1 MKLQIEKFAS
11 VVVTP
16 NTTWIFAVISD
27 GEGNSTTVEITAG
40 ADSRAVAGTLADI
53 ISELDSEDVA
63 DEEQVEAILE
73 LGSDDL
79 RKNHVTATA
88 VSGLRTAVSQL
99 GAIRAGVG
107 LTEFLGGE
115 PVESVPLYANINRS
129 LFATDRTPADFY
141 RTAERAAMAGFEAF
155 KCAPFDEVRPPS
167 SPDRILE
174 EAAPGLARVAA
185 VREAIGPNATLLV
198 DCHSRFERDTA
209 PLIVDELHKLNVGW
223 FEEPVQPTEDAD
235 VLAEIAR
242 WAPMPV
248 AGGESGYGV
257 EFFDALLESQAVS
270 VIMPDVKHCGGV
282 SEAVIAGRSAIGKG
296 HGFSIH
302 SPAGPISLLS
312 SGHATTA
319 TNGAMRLEH
328 AVYEADWRADLVL
341 PTERVEGGR
350 LWIPG
355 GVGLGATLN
364 WDLVQRFGRVWEPR
378 NLVS

>member
-1 MKLQIEKFAS
+1 MKLTIEKFAS
-11 VVVTP
+11 VVVTADS
-16 NTTWIFAVISD
+16 TWTFAVVSD
-27 GEGNSTTVEITAG
+27 GEGNSTTVETTAG
-40 ADSRAVAGTLADI
+40 DASRAVAGTLTDLV
-53 ISELDSEDVA
+53 SELRDEDIGDEA
-63 DEEQVEAILE
+63 DVEGLLE
-73 LGSDDL
+73 LSQVDL
-79 RKNHVTATA
+79 RRDNVLGTA
-88 VSGLRTAVSQL
+88 VSGLRTAVAQL
-99 GAIRAGVG
+99 GAMRAGVG

-115 PVESVPLYANINRS
+115 SMESVPLYANINRS

-141 RTAERAAMAGFEAF
+141 RVVERAAKAGFTAF

-167 SPDRILE
+167 TPGTILE

-185 VREAIGPNATLLV
+185 VRDAIGPDATLLV

-223 FEEPVQPTEDAD
+223 FEEPVQPTEDAE

-257 EFFDALLESQAVS
+257 EFFDEILDSEAVS
-270 VIMPDVKHCGGV
+270 VIMPDLKHCGGV
-282 SEAVIAGRSAIGKG
+282 GEAVRCGRSAIGKG

-302 SPAGPISLLS
+302 SPAGPISLLA
-312 SGHATTA
+312 SGYATAA

-341 PTERVEGGR
+341 PTERVEDGR
-350 LWIPG
+350 LWFPG

-364 WDLVQRFGRVWEPR
+364 WDIVQRFGRVWG
-378 NLVS
+378 V

>member
-1 MKLQIEKFAS
+1 MKLTIEKFAS
-11 VVVTP
+11 VVVTADS
-16 NTTWIFAVISD
+16 TWTFAVISD
-27 GEGNSTTVEITAG
+27 GEGNSTTVETTAG
-40 ADSRAVAGTLADI
+40 DASRAAAGTLADLV
-53 ISELDSEDVA
+53 SELRDEDIGDEA
-63 DEEQVEAILE
+63 DVEGLLE
-73 LGSDDL
+73 LSQDDL
-79 RKNHVTATA
+79 RKDNVLGTA
-88 VSGLRTAVSQL
+88 VSGLRTAVAQL
-99 GAIRAGVG
+99 GAMRAGVG

-129 LFATDRTPADFY
+129 LFATDRTPEDFH
-141 RTAERAAMAGFEAF
+141 RVAERAAKAGFRAF

-167 SPDRILE
+167 TPRAILE

-185 VREAIGPNATLLV
+185 VRDAIGADATLLV

-209 PLIVDELHKLNVGW
+209 PLIVEELHKLNVGW
-223 FEEPVQPTEDAD
+223 FEEPVQPTEDAE

-257 EFFDALLESQAVS
+257 EFFDEILDSEAVS

-282 SEAVIAGRSAIGKG
+282 GEAVRSGRSAIGKG

-302 SPAGPISLLS
+302 SPAGPISLLG
-312 SGHATTA
+312 SGHATAA

-341 PTERVEGGR
+341 PTERVEDGR

-355 GVGLGATLN
+355 GVGLGATMN
-364 WDLVQRFGRVWEPR
+364 WDIVQRFGRVWT
-378 NLVS
+378 N